1 LGRTTIKG
9 QKMKKTTEYKNKVI
23 YIRSFIDPIEDQEL
37 YDRYLQLKKR
47 YPFKISLIIRKLLID
62 WVEQHTK
69 EKT

>member
-1 LGRTTIKG
+1 
-9 QKMKKTTEYKNKVI
+9 MKKTTEYKNKVI

-62 WVEQHTK
+62 WVDQHTK
-69 EKT
+69 EKNDVK